1 MLPDDIFSTC
11 GEGSFPVSSLHQL
24 VAVKDA
30 DLTIKMN
37 LSSPRRFDKII
48 PIFAR
53 RTTPDLNSTITSL
66 RGADFPG
73 SAAICNRRA
82 SASETIRAN
91 EDLEVL
97 QGLKT
102 RTDEFLIVV
111 VAILN
116 PVNHHHHPIPHL
128 LYPQRWFS

>member
-1 MLPDDIFSTC
+1 MLPADIFSTC
-11 GEGSFPVSSLHQL
+11 GEGSFQVSSLHQL

-37 LSSPRRFDKII
+37 WSSLRRSKKII

-66 RGADFPG
+66 RGADFLG

-102 RTDEFLIVV
+102 RTD
-111 VAILN
+111 VAPRPSQGILDRCCRYLE
-116 PVNHHHHPIPHL
+116 PC
-128 LYPQRWFS
+128 